1 GVTAPFTANTPYLN
15 TIHASAQPPYPGD
28 RDIERRIK
36 NLIRWNAAAMVVQEN
51 KHSGGI
57 GGHISTYAS
66 LATLLEVGFHHFF
79 RAHTPEAAGVFV
91 YSRGHATPGVYAR
104 AFLEGR
110 LGVEQLTNFR
120 RELAPGGGLSS

>member
-1 GVTAPFTANTPYLN
+1 LLARLIEYGYRHGVTAPFTANTPYLN

-28 RDIERRIK
+28 REIERRIK
-36 NLIRWNAAAMVVQEN
+36 NLIRWNAAAMVVQAN

-79 RAHTPEAAGVFV
+79 RAHTPEAAGDFV
-91 YSRGHATPGVYAR
+91 YFQGHATPGV
-104 AFLEGR
+104 
-110 LGVEQLTNFR
+110 
-120 RELAPGGGLSS
+120 